1 MYESRK
7 LSPEERKRR
16 AEERVRRG
24 YPAHAPPHPVRGAQ
38 HYLVTAACYEHRE
51 HMPTADRRHQLLA
64 QWTEEGRHRGLE
76 IAAWVVL
83 PNHYHLLIRVDDFEQ
98 VGVTARL
105 VHGRTSRKWNKADGS
120 PGRKVWYRYTDRAIR
135 SERHYYTT
143 LNYIHYNPVKH
154 GLAESPYDWE
164 PSSVGWYLE
173 QYGREWLRDLWTR
186 YPLKSYG
193 EGWDAL

>member
-1 MYESRK
+1 
-7 LSPEERKRR
+7 
-16 AEERVRRG
+16 
-24 YPAHAPPHPVRGAQ
+24 
-38 HYLVTAACYEHRE
+38 
-51 HMPTADRRHQLLA
+51 MPTADRRHQLLA